1 MMGALTGCYVGLV
14 EEVLT
19 EMEEDTLAQISLVR
33 QGKQFNAVT
42 MGGKSVQ
49 KSLATLDELKT
60 ELAEIKYAL
69 RKLDPDTYGLTRRNF
84 TPDFR
89 ARAR

>member
-1 MMGALTGCYVGLV
+1 MNGALTGCYVGLA
-14 EEVLT
+14 EVTLNQ
-19 EMEEDTLAQISLVR
+19 METDTLGQLALLR
-33 QGKQFNAVT
+33 QGKRFNAVT

-49 KSLATLDELKT
+49 KSHATIDELKT
-60 ELAEIKYAL
+60 ELAEIRYAL
-69 RKLDPDTYGLTRRNF
+69 KKLDPDTYGLTRRNF